1 MDIGKTTPRL
11 PEYRAGGASSVSK
24 KSFRH
29 AVRILKLSKSFKILL
44 IERAVGFLP
53 PAHTP
58 RCSVSSVFCGVFQ
71 QSDMI
76 GAFIVLTRCKRPFLL
91 RMANGFAMPAP
102 LPRGAG
108 GRSTAERYWGQQRFV
123 QASCKTPL
131 RSRLSVSLGL
141 QLLCSIPFPVCFGR
155 PLVIL
160 QVCRFPPGAPR
171 TAPAA
176 YGSPP
181 RKPRQLFPSHQA
193 HPPRRLAPG
202 QWFAGSPDV
211 SGSGQPG

>member
-108 GRSTAERYWGQQRFV
+108 GRSTAERYWGNSDLCKLPAKRRCGH
-123 QASCKTPL
+123 ASQSAWGFSFFAPYL
-131 RSRLSVSLGL
+131 SRCASGAHLSYSKCADFLQELPALL
-141 QLLCSIPFPVCFGR
+141 QLR
-155 PLVIL
+155 T
-160 QVCRFPPGAPR
+160 GAHHANR
-171 TAPAA
+171 
-176 YGSPP
+176 GSFSHLIK
-181 RKPRQLFPSHQA
+181 RIRQ
-193 HPPRRLAPG
+193 G
-202 QWFAGSPDV
+202 G
-211 SGSGQPG
+211 